1 MFIIIQ
7 SRIISR
13 PVCYYVHIDITQ
25 LSEYECETW
34 SHTLWKQYGLRV
46 FKIMVL
52 SRIFGPDNKNHE
64 FLHYEVFSNL
74 MSLGGSDM
82 SLEKTA

>member
-1 MFIIIQ
+1 MI
-7 SRIISR
+7 RH
-13 PVCYYVHIDITQ
+13 PVYYYVQINITQ

-46 FKIMVL
+46 FRIMVL
-52 SRIFGPDNKNHE
+52 RRIFGPDNKNHE
-64 FLHYEVFSNL
+64 FLHYAVFSNL